1 MPESSTLSFRADSGD
16 IEELEKVAKQ
26 GRITTSALLSQII
39 KSHLEWEFFA
49 PKIGMMPVQKE
60 TIKELFDA
68 LSDEELKKV
77 AVRAADKFMDKLL
90 VIAGKSSLESFLR
103 ITSIRLEKSGFTFRI
118 FDADGSVQLIVQ
130 HGMGRCWSVF
140 FSTYHERVASN
151 MGHAVKTKLM
161 DDAWMMWIGPKSG

>member
-1 MPESSTLSFRADSGD
+1 M
-16 IEELEKVAKQ
+16 EELEKQ
-26 GRITTSALLSQII
+26 GRITTSALLAQII

-49 PKIGMMPVQKE
+49 PKIGMMPIQKE
-60 TIKELFDA
+60 TVKALFDTMT
-68 LSDEELKKV
+68 DDKLKDT

-118 FDADGSVQLIVQ
+118 FDVDGSVQLIVQ

-140 FSTYHERVASN
+140 FSAYNERIVSN
-151 MGHAVKTKLM
+151 MGYPVKTKLM
-161 DDAWMMWIGPKSG
+161 DDSWMMWIGPKPG